1 MFRKLGIGFTALA
14 MLAPS
19 LAAALGVGDYRLN
32 SFLNQPLDMEVELID
47 VRDLSAE
54 EILASIAAE
63 REFEAAGVERVFFL
77 NELQFEVVLGQG
89 GGANLKITSRQPVRE
104 PFLNFIVE
112 LMWPTGRLLREYTVL
127 LDPPTFAEPVT
138 KALAPVTPTPA
149 VAPTPTA
156 PSQRPVQQA
165 PVHDTSRGPDYVV
178 RASDTMWRIALDNRP
193 ATSIS
198 VQQML
203 IAIQA
208 LNPDAFIDGNVNLV
222 REGTVLR
229 MPSEQDI
236 RQISTRQAI
245 AEVAEQNREWRAK
258 LEARG
263 IAIPSRTQLDGTS
276 PESRGTG
283 VGVAGEGQVTLVSP
297 GAASGEGDGR
307 GASGTA
313 RDTSALQNELAIR
326 DENVERLARENREL
340 SSRLRDLQE
349 QVSTSDRLMKLRND
363 QIAQLQAQ
371 LNELQRAQGITPTAP
386 VVVEPVVEAPVAPVV
401 ADGDVSEAD
410 ETAEGV
416 AEGSE
421 ESVVEAEAETVEAA
435 PVVRERVRPV
445 APEAP
450 APASVTDTLF
460 ANLPLIGGLLVV
472 LAALGGGLLWMR
484 KRREQAEEA
493 EAAELYDEDQDAGGD
508 DDFFAAA
515 GDFADD
521 EELDDVEA
529 APEAAQDPLEEVDVY
544 TAYGRHAEAVNF
556 LRNEIHKAPQRQDLK
571 VRLLEV
577 LSEMRDQ
584 QGFEQEAANFAGSGS
599 EVDEAI
605 ASLKAGFG
613 SDASEPSLD
622 DLEMDLTADLDAP
635 SAPAAKAPADD
646 MLTLDPFEGALDDDG
661 LGEFELDIAE
671 APADKEDDTLTLS
684 LDDDELSLDDTDIE
698 LSLED
703 DESPV
708 ALSLDDESLGGDAL
722 EGEELSLD
730 LDLDEPETE
739 EDSLTLEYEAPAK
752 PATSSL
758 ALDDVSA
765 DLTADPDFGELSLDD
780 MSDEFSDVAEK
791 SSPEEELDLS
801 LDDLELDMDEAPT
814 EVSMPALDIE
824 EEPAQSTV
832 QRDALELDE
841 ELTLDESSATDVRP
855 AVEPALEQELGADD
869 DFDFLGDTDEN
880 ATKLD
885 LAKAYIDMGDA
896 DGAKEILQEVISEG
910 NPQQQ
915 QEAKELLTQVG

>member
-1 MFRKLGIGFTALA
+1 

-47 VRDLSAE
+47 VRDLAAE

-63 REFEAAGVERVFFL
+63 REFETAGVERVFFL
-77 NELQFEVVLGQG
+77 NELQFEVVIGQG
-89 GGANLKITSRQPVRE
+89 GNATLKITSRQPVRE

-127 LDPPTFAEPVT
+127 LDPPTFTEPVT
-138 KALAPVTPTPA
+138 KAPAPAASTPA
-149 VAPTPTA
+149 VTPAPAA
-156 PSQRPVQQA
+156 PAQRPVQQA
-165 PVHDTSRGPDYVV
+165 PVHDSSRGPDYVV

-193 ATSIS
+193 ANSIS

-203 IAIQA
+203 IAIQT

-263 IAIPSRTQLDGTS
+263 IAVPSRTQLDGTS
-276 PESRGTG
+276 PERRGTG

-307 GASGTA
+307 GTSGTA
-313 RDTSALQNELAIR
+313 RDTSALQNELTIR

-349 QVSTSDRLMKLRND
+349 QASTSDRLMKLRND

-371 LNELQRAQGITPTAP
+371 LAELQRAQGITPTTP
-386 VVVEPVVEAPVAPVV
+386 VVIEPVVEAPPVPV
-401 ADGDVSEAD
+401 TADGDDAVEVVEAD
-410 ETAEGV
+410 EVIEGDAV
-416 AEGSE
+416 TE
-421 ESVVEAEAETVEAA
+421 ESAVEPEAEVVETT
-435 PVVRERVRPV
+435 PVVREQVRPV
-445 APEAP
+445 TPEAP
-450 APASVTDTLF
+450 APASLTDTLF

-493 EAAELYDEDQDAGGD
+493 EAAELYDEDQDVGGD

-515 GDFADD
+515 GDFTDD
-521 EELDDVEA
+521 EEVDEA
-529 APEAAQDPLEEVDVY
+529 ETAPEAAQDPLEEVDVY
-544 TAYGRHAEAVNF
+544 TAYGRHAEAVSF
-556 LRNEIHKAPQRQDLK
+556 LRNEVHKAPQRQDLK

-599 EVDEAI
+599 QVDEAI

-613 SDASEPSLD
+613 GDLNEPSLD

-635 SAPAAKAPADD
+635 AAPEPKAAADD
-646 MLTLDPFEGALDDDG
+646 MLTLDPFDADLDDDG

-671 APADKEDDTLTLS
+671 EPAKKEDDTLTLS
-684 LDDDELSLDDTDIE
+684 LDDDELSLDDTDVE
-698 LSLED
+698 LSLEED
-703 DESPV
+703 DSPV
-708 ALSLDDESLGGDAL
+708 ALSLDDDD
-722 EGEELSLD
+722 ELSLD
-730 LDLDEPETE
+730 LDEPEAE
-739 EDSLTLEYEAPAK
+739 DDSLSLEYEAPAK
-752 PATSSL
+752 PVTSSL
-758 ALDDVSA
+758 SLDDVSA

-780 MSDEFSDVAEK
+780 MSDEFSDAAEK

-814 EVSMPALDIE
+814 EVSMPALDIP
-824 EEPAQSTV
+824 EEPASTAQSTV
-832 QRDALELDE
+832 QRDSLELDE
-841 ELTLDESSATDVRP
+841 ELNLDEVTATDVRP